1 MGNRTNGRGRAADAE
16 LVRRARGGD
25 REAFGQLVR
34 RYQGAAY
41 AAAVGLLGS
50 HEDALDV
57 VQDAFMAAYC
67 GLGRLRDGK
76 QFGPWLRTIVRRRVL
91 DRIRSR
97 RSARMALSA
106 MADTESAVIRSSS
119 GDYDRQR
126 RRAELWEAV
135 EALPEKYREVVL
147 LHYVEHWP
155 YKRIAAFTGLPVSTV
170 KGRLQVARGRLK
182 ERLQAVEEGVAT
194 MEPTEVDRK
203 VQEAICRIATE
214 EIHET
219 IPLGDTDNIVLYYAV
234 HADIEICHTDG
245 NDVILTG
252 TKASIG
258 HSEEDARASAAGIQI
273 LSDRVQDFN
282 ETEPHPHEVFSGT
295 SKDDRGNPVAIKTQ
309 AKPEQWR
316 MVGRS
321 TFKHEKLYP
330 EMSADD
336 EAIQASIAKA
346 YANATRISIL
356 RQQVDD
362 IILPRE
368 AFTEPIRRVFQPNW
382 IEEGRIHGLRGY
394 VDLVVG
400 VPVGKAIT
408 VLTPSCRSN
417 IRVRALRSNINVVG
431 PACVEVDDVEGDVC
445 LFKCSVNKAQ
455 RIRGR
460 LRQTHHGFGAS
471 EWGKDQMVRRPLW
484 ETVLRDISGEIHVDV
499 GNIDLEVS
507 NLAGQ
512 ACIRNRFGATRYYQN
527 RHEPG
532 SKCRIESD
540 SGGVRVF
547 LKEELIGEVDVTVI
561 TLCGTIRHGALNSV
575 GSLNKRNDLQLAVLT
590 TIHASG
596 PGMVPPHFLEAD
608 ICVKTRDGDVTIEK
622 TV

>member
-1 MGNRTNGRGRAADAE
+1 MGNWTNGRGRGADAE
-16 LVRRARGGD
+16 LVRSARAGD

-34 RYQGAAY
+34 KYQGAAY

-50 HEDALDV
+50 PDDALDV
-57 VQDAFMAAYC
+57 VQDAFVAAYC

-76 QFGPWLRTIVRRRVL
+76 QFGPWLRTIVRRRAV

-97 RSARMALSA
+97 RGPRMALSA
-106 MADTESAVIRSSS
+106 MTDAESAVIRSSS
-119 GDYDRQR
+119 RDYDRQR
-126 RRAELWEAV
+126 RRVEVREAV

-147 LHYVEHWP
+147 LYYVEHWP

-170 KGRLQVARGRLK
+170 KGRLQVARAKLK
-182 ERLQAVEEGVAT
+182 ERLQAVEEGADT
-194 MEPTEVDRK
+194 MRPTEVDRK

-219 IPLGDTDNIVLYYAV
+219 IPMGDSDSIVLYYAV

-258 HSEEDARASAAGIQI
+258 LSEEDARASAAGIQV
-273 LSDRVQDFN
+273 LWDRVQDFN
-282 ETEPHPHEVFSGT
+282 ETGPHPHEVFCGAR
-295 SKDDRGNPVAIKTQ
+295 KDDKGNPVAIRRQ
-309 AKPEQWR
+309 VKPEQWR
-316 MVGRS
+316 MASRSS
-321 TFKHEKLYP
+321 TFEHEGLYP
-330 EMSADD
+330 EMSVSD
-336 EAIQASIAKA
+336 EAITASIAKT
-346 YANATRISIL
+346 YANATRISVV

-382 IEEGRIHGLRGY
+382 IEPDRMHGPRGY

-408 VLTPSCRSN
+408 VLTPSDGSN

-431 PACVEVDDVEGDVC
+431 PACVELDDVEGDVC
-445 LFKCSVNKAQ
+445 LFKCSVNRAQ
-455 RIRGR
+455 RVRGR

-471 EWGKDQMVRRPLW
+471 EWGKDQMIRRPLW
-484 ETVLRDISGEIHVDV
+484 DTVLRDISGQVHVDV
-499 GNIDLEVS
+499 GNVDLEVS
-507 NLAGQ
+507 NLTGQ
-512 ACIRNRFGATRYYQN
+512 AYIRNRFGTTRYYQN

-532 SKCRIESD
+532 SKCSIESD
-540 SGGVRVF
+540 SG
-547 LKEELIGEVDVTVI
+547 
-561 TLCGTIRHGALNSV
+561 
-575 GSLNKRNDLQLAVLT
+575 
-590 TIHASG
+590 
-596 PGMVPPHFLEAD
+596 
-608 ICVKTRDGDVTIEK
+608 
-622 TV
+622 

>member
-1 MGNRTNGRGRAADAE
+1 MNGQGRRADAE
-16 LVRRARGGD
+16 LVRRARAGD
-25 REAFGQLVR
+25 RKAFGQLVR
-34 RYQGAAY
+34 KYQGAAY
-41 AAAVGLLGS
+41 AAAVGLLGGPD
-50 HEDALDV
+50 DALDV

-67 GLGRLRDGK
+67 GLGRLRDAK

-97 RSARMALSA
+97 RSARMGLSA
-106 MADTESAVIRSSS
+106 MTDAESAVIQSSS
-119 GDYDRQR
+119 REYDRQR

-155 YKRIAAFTGLPVSTV
+155 YKRIAAFTGLPASTV
-170 KGRLQVARGRLK
+170 KGRLQVARARLK

-258 HSEEDARASAAGIQI
+258 LSEEDGRASAAGIQI

-282 ETEPHPHEVFSGT
+282 ETGPHPHEVFSGT
-295 SKDDRGNPVAIKTQ
+295 SKDDKGNPVAIKKQ
-309 AKPEQWR
+309 VKPEQWR
-316 MVGRS
+316 MADRSS
-321 TFKHEKLYP
+321 TFKHEGLYP

-336 EAIQASIAKA
+336 EAIQASIAKT
-346 YANATRISIL
+346 YANATRISIV

-382 IEEGRIHGLRGY
+382 IGERRMHGPRGY

-408 VLTPSCRSN
+408 VLTPSYRSN
-417 IRVRALRSNINVVG
+417 IRVRALRSNINVAG
-431 PACVEVDDVEGDVC
+431 LACVELDDVEGDVC
-445 LFKCSVNKAQ
+445 LFTCSLKRAQ
-455 RIRGR
+455 RVRGR
-460 LRQTHHGFGAS
+460 FRQIDYGLGAS
-471 EWGKDQMVRRPLW
+471 HWGKDEMVRRQIRDS
-484 ETVLRDISGEIHVDV
+484 VLRDISGEIHVDV

-507 NLAGQ
+507 NLAGR

-540 SGGVRVF
+540 SGHVRVF

-561 TLCGTIRHGALNSV
+561 TLCGTIRHEALKSV
-575 GSLNKRNDLQLAVLT
+575 GTLNERNDLQLAVLS

-596 PGMVPPHFLEAD
+596 PGMVPPNFLEAD